1 MENVKAAIKD
11 TIHPVIKKVAK
22 ANDSNFMRIGN
33 LCVTR
38 KNMGDSL
45 MLPIPYTVSVAQAG
59 SEYCYSQSQKCCWK
73 GETTS
78 KYNSENGGYS
88 GCTRTVCNREAAN
101 EICAKFNYAGKTWR
115 LPTPEEGKN
124 FALYT
129 ASLGGNGLMLC
140 TNGVV
145 DSAITAQCSYVE
157 NCKGSYQNACVA
169 YDEWR
174 SEFDA
179 NTAYITN
186 YDRGVYWPGGTISKS
201 RAASVRC
208 VTEMN

>member
-1 MENVKAAIKD
+1 
-11 TIHPVIKKVAK
+11 
-22 ANDSNFMRIGN
+22 MRIGN

-38 KNMGDSL
+38 KNMRDSL

-115 LPTPEEGKN
+115 LPTPEE
-124 FALYT
+124 AESWSEAT
-129 ASLGGNGLMLC
+129 LGLGQNGLMLC
-140 TNGVV
+140 NHGTYSGL
-145 DSAITAQCSYVE
+145 AQCSDAQSL
-157 NCKGSYQNACVA
+157 CKGSYSDYCMPRRVFL
-169 YDEWR
+169 
-174 SEFDA
+174 SEA
-179 NTAYITN
+179 STSLGNTIGFERGN
-186 YDRGVYWPGGTISKS
+186 YSLGTAHKGYGT
-201 RAASVRC
+201 SVRC